1 MGDLVTPWLHALSEH
16 FGEPIDVFA
25 QLPPDLRGLP
35 QYTDSGLYLWR
46 QAVDPQLAGRL
57 TQKISPIVQD
67 IYATN
72 WSKKTTAMSTYK
84 SFQATSSPSCSC
96 KYNYTSAA
104 NQVLYHRGGCQA
116 LQPPSVTMFL
126 DEVFDAFEIWG
137 FGTYPMIKTPTTG
150 DDLCVPREFNLI
162 VVNEYDY
169 TEKADSYIP
178 WHDDNMYQSCR
189 NDMDTVLTP
198 VISISLGVSAV
209 FAVMPN
215 KDSLSFYHQML
226 QGYSKKWTVATQHM
240 KGRLA
245 FLLHHGDIL
254 LMTGQFQ
261 KSFQHKTW
269 KRDDGS
275 CRSVVEL
282 TKKAEDRN
290 YSLILSEND
299 QTRLDK
305 QDHNSNNKR
314 YVITGRHIHY
324 HDRGGDG
331 MTNCPLMRLPR
342 NQHERLTTVDPH
354 HTMVCIRHDSLLASI
369 PASASLSKR
378 NDVRNKL
385 PKLKAKSPAI
395 CLKQKETVKIEYV
408 STTRPAYDDR
418 TCDKASDSDSDVPMS
433 PENVFEKTL
442 SFGIK

>member
-1 MGDLVTPWLHALSEH
+1 
-16 FGEPIDVFA
+16 
-25 QLPPDLRGLP
+25 
-35 QYTDSGLYLWR
+35 
-46 QAVDPQLAGRL
+46 VDPQLAGRL

-72 WSKKTTAMSTYK
+72 WSRKTTAMSTYK

-96 KYNYTSAA
+96 KYNYIGAS
-104 NQVLYHRGGCQA
+104 NQVLYHRNDPKR
-116 LQPPSVTMFL
+116 LQPASVTTFL
-126 DEVFDAFEIWG
+126 DEVFHTFEAWG
-137 FGTYPMIKTPTTG
+137 AGAYPMIRTPTTG
-150 DDLCVPREFNLI
+150 GDDLRKPREFNLI

-178 WHDDNMYQSCR
+178 WHDDKMDQSCR

-215 KDSLSFYHQML
+215 KDSLSFYHDML

-282 TKKAEDRN
+282 T
-290 YSLILSEND
+290 
-299 QTRLDK
+299 
-305 QDHNSNNKR
+305 
-314 YVITGRHIHY
+314 
-324 HDRGGDG
+324 
-331 MTNCPLMRLPR
+331 
-342 NQHERLTTVDPH
+342 
-354 HTMVCIRHDSLLASI
+354 
-369 PASASLSKR
+369 
-378 NDVRNKL
+378 
-385 PKLKAKSPAI
+385 
-395 CLKQKETVKIEYV
+395 
-408 STTRPAYDDR
+408 
-418 TCDKASDSDSDVPMS
+418 
-433 PENVFEKTL
+433 
-442 SFGIK
+442 